1 MFSGIVEEVGTIQL
15 LHLQGAFAGLRISAR
30 NVLDGLHI
38 GDSIAVNGTCLTVTD
53 MSAGTFTADVAP
65 ETVRRTNLGI
75 LQAGSPVNLERSLMV
90 GGRIGGHF
98 VQGHVDGV
106 GRVTALRPEGSA
118 ILADLAADAEI
129 MRYVVEKGF
138 IAIDGMSLTIVR
150 CGAAGFTISLIQFT
164 RSSSIAGTYRVGQ
177 LVNLE
182 VDVLAKYVEQA
193 LRGRTMDTALTR
205 DVLKRSGF
213 LD

>member
-1 MFSGIVEEVGTIQL
+1 MFSGIVEEVGTIQS
-15 LHLQGAFAGLRISAR
+15 LHLQGALAGLRISAR

-53 MSAGTFTADVAP
+53 LSAETFTADVAP

-106 GRVTALRPEGSA
+106 GRVTALRPEGGA
-118 ILADLAADAEI
+118 ILADFAADAEI

-138 IAIDGMSLTIVR
+138 IAVDGMSLTIVR
-150 CGAAGFTISLIQFT
+150 YGAAGFTISLIPFT